1 MHSVNL
7 NSSSAMDVELAPQA
21 QLLSRIQYLI
31 NNHSQFNFLH
41 GGAGVGKS
49 FVVAMLSE
57 RLSNHLIIEVKCRAK
72 FDQQAFYQNLICE
85 LATDDLTDLDQSV
98 GDAIQGA
105 ITHYQQS
112 VLIVFDNAQFLSRE
126 VIGKLWHSF
135 NQAVV
140 SSGANHKVNMLLIGG
155 TQWASPL
162 VRHLKDAQPKLVES
176 FELPYL
182 SIAQGLDFLTVVHPD
197 WTEKQRND
205 YVNSLKKQQLTPKN
219 LIYVAEPNDGNLK
232 LKIIL
237 IASVCL
243 VAFAIASVSLWSIYQ
258 EPQSANSA
266 VNQPPQLI
274 TLPPIIAVPPVP
286 EVLEVT
292 EVTEAAKVA
301 PQKLV
306 DESVLTAA
314 TEDTQDLVLAQPN
327 KVVSAE
333 KRVIEP
339 PLSPEITNEALAS
352 IYIFDEEQLL
362 NVPSTNYSLMLG
374 GFSQPAVL
382 EQVIQGIENKS
393 DIYVYQTIRNDKDW
407 FVLLYGKFSSK
418 DDANRLMSS
427 APPVLA
433 IFSPWIK
440 SFTAIQSEI
449 TMVNTIKMDKNN

>member
-1 MHSVNL
+1 
-7 NSSSAMDVELAPQA
+7 MDVELAPQA

-140 SSGANHKVNMLLIGG
+140 SSIANHKVNMLLIGG
-155 TQWASPL
+155 TQWAAPL

-219 LIYVAEPNDGNLK
+219 LIYVAEPKDGNLK

-237 IASVCL
+237 IASVCF

-274 TLPPIIAVPPVP
+274 TLPPIIAASPVID
-286 EVLEVT
+286 VT
-292 EVTEAAKVA
+292 EVT

-306 DESVLTAA
+306 DESVLIAAIEEA
-314 TEDTQDLVLAQPN
+314 TEDTQYLVLAQPS
-327 KVVSAE
+327 KVVTAE
-333 KRVIEP
+333 KRVIKP
-339 PLSPEITNEALAS
+339 PLSPKITNVALPS
-352 IYIFDEEQLL
+352 IYTFDEEQLL
-362 NVPSTNYSLMLG
+362 DVPSTNYSLMLG

-382 EQVIQGIENKS
+382 EQVIQGIENQS

-449 TMVNTIKMDKNN
+449 TVVNTIKMDKNN